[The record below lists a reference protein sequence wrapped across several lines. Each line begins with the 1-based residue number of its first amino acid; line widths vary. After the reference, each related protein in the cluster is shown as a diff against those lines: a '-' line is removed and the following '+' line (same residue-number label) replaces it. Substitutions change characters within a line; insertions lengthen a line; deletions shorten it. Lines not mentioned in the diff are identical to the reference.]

1 MQTEF
6 QKPLHEFL
14 SRDPFWKKLCSTI
27 ARRKKLM
34 VGPLPG
40 SAREFLLIKLFMD
53 SGLPMLVVVREE
65 GNIDRIGQNLKAYA
79 SLLGAEGEIVPFL
92 HCGYGTDRFDKM
104 LFNDKIR
111 TFKNIRRNRPFIAVA
126 TERGIKEQVPYYEEN
141 SLRIRVKQTLKREEL
156 IRALYDKGYERV
168 NYVECPG
175 EYAVRGG
182 IIDFFGPGNAFPA
195 RLELNGD
202 EVDCLKSFDPAT
214 QRTIK
219 DIFEEEI
226 FSIRAG
232 VQSMK
237 NLFEEYPS
245 EFRIYYYEED
255 SYIECG
261 DELHDYILFSAFEP
275 LSGGTEAYSPLK
287 VDLQS
292 WGQISKPLTGRLEG
306 FLEWLGLERQKYP
319 RLFISGG
326 TEGELHRLKALVSD
340 KYPDFVYETLLSPL
354 QEGFIEPSQGFALFT
369 DAEIFS
375 RYQTRSLGFKHSRGF
390 FAKPQREFHSG
401 DYVVHFSHGV
411 GIYRETTHMEIEG
424 KEEEVMVVEYAE
436 EARLFVPK
444 DHYYLMEKYVGT
456 SSTSSPSLD
465 HLGSSRWQKK
475 KEDAVRDIA
484 DYAVKILKVEAE
496 REMKEGESYST
507 ELPDIHD
514 FENSFRFQET
524 PDQEKAIR
532 DVKKDLESIRPM
544 NRLILGDA
552 GYGKT
557 EVAARAAFICVMAGR
572 QAALMAPTTLLAEQ
586 HYRTFTERMAD
597 YPLRV
602 EVLSR
607 FTSAAEQRKIIT
619 DLKSGKVDVV
629 IGTHR
634 LVQKDVQFKELGLLI
649 IDEEQKFGV
658 AHKDFLIRQ
667 NPLVNI
673 LFLSATPIP
682 RTLYLSL
689 MGARN
694 MSAIM
699 TPPIE
704 RRPVETIVIKEDWRM
719 VKKAVESELARNG
732 QVFVV
737 HNRIESIHR
746 IADKIRDL
754 VPKAITAVAHG
765 RLDEEELKSIMNEFV
780 ENRIHCLIATNI
792 IESGLDLPNVN
803 TLIVHEAD
811 KFGLAELYQLR
822 GRIGRFNRKAYAY
835 FMLTPGRVLDSSI
848 QRKVQAIKE
857 FSKPGGGYNVALK
870 DLEIRGAGNILGIEQ
885 SGHIAAIGFDLY
897 CKLLR
902 DAVQTLKGEPITPR
916 YEVALYLGDPGFLP
930 ESYMPEFEDRF
941 FYYKKLAIAE
951 GVSAIEEIRGDVR
964 DQFGRMPPSVETLFD
979 SFILKCHCRKRR
991 IAKIELYRNTL
1002 EILELNKKTKH
1013 FRVEGLKTSLL
1024 EYVTDL
1030 VLKEY
1035 PKK

>member
-1 MQTEF
+1 MKNESA
-6 QKPLHEFL
+6 KPLWEFL
-14 SRDPFWKKLCSTI
+14 LRDIFWKKLCSVV

-40 SAREFLLIKLFMD
+40 SAREFLLVKLFMD
-53 SGLPMLVVVREE
+53 SGLPTLVVVREE
-65 GNIDRIGQNLKAYA
+65 GSIDRIGQNLKAYA
-79 SLLGAEGEIVPFL
+79 ALLGAEGEIVPFL
-92 HCGYGTDRFDKM
+92 HCGYATDRFDKM
-104 LFNDKIR
+104 LFNDKVR
-111 TFKNIRRNRPFIAVA
+111 TFKNIRQNKPFIAVA
-126 TERGIKEQVPYYEEN
+126 TERGIREGIPFQEEK
-141 SLRIRVKQTLKREEL
+141 SVRIGVGQIIKREEL
-156 IRALYDKGYERV
+156 IRSLFNKGYERV

-182 IIDFFGPGNAFPA
+182 IIDFFSPGNALPA
-195 RLELNGD
+195 RIELNGD
-202 EVDCLKSFDPAT
+202 EIESLKSFDPST
-214 QRTIK
+214 QRTVRNIPA
-219 DIFEEEI
+219 EEI
-226 FSIRAG
+226 LPIRAE

-237 NLFEEYPS
+237 NLFEEYPADL
-245 EFRIYYYEED
+245 RIYYYEED
-255 SYIECG
+255 AFLECG
-261 DELHDYILFSAFEP
+261 DTLHDYILLSAFEP
-275 LSGGTEAYSPLK
+275 LSAGNETYTPLK
-287 VDLQS
+287 VDLS
-292 WGQISKPLTGRLEG
+292 AWGHLGRPMTGRLEG
-306 FLEWLGLERQKYP
+306 FLDWLEMERHKFP

-326 TEGELHRLKALVSD
+326 TEGELHRLKTLVSD
-340 KYPDFVYETLLSPL
+340 KFPDLVYETLISPL

-375 RYQTRSLGFKHSRGF
+375 RYQTRSLGFRHSRGF
-390 FAKPQREFHSG
+390 FAKPERQFHPG

-411 GIYRETTHMEIEG
+411 GIYRETTRMEIEG

-436 EARLFVPK
+436 EARLYVPK
-444 DHYYLMEKYVGT
+444 DHYYLLEKYVGT
-456 SSTSSPSLD
+456 SSVSAPSLD
-465 HLGSSRWQKK
+465 RLGSNRWQKK

-524 PDQEKAIR
+524 PDQEKAIL

-557 EVAARAAFICVMAGR
+557 EVAARAAFICVMAGK

-586 HYRTFTERMAD
+586 HYRTFSERMAD

-607 FTSAAEQRKIIT
+607 FTSALEQRKILM
-619 DLKSGKVDVV
+619 DLKAGKVDVV

-634 LVQKDVQFKELGLLI
+634 LVQKDVEFKALGLLI

-699 TPPIE
+699 TPPVE
-704 RRPVETIVIKEDWRM
+704 RRPVETFVLKEDWRT
-719 VKKAVESELARNG
+719 VKKAIESELARNG

-746 IADKIRDL
+746 IADKIREL
-754 VPKAITAVAHG
+754 VPKAVTAVAHG

-835 FMLTPGRVLDSSI
+835 FMLTPGRPLDSMI
-848 QRKVQAIKE
+848 QRKIQAIRE

-902 DAVQTLKGEPITPR
+902 DAVQTLKGEPITPM

-941 FYYKKLAIAE
+941 FYYKKLAISE
-951 GVSAIEEIRGDVR
+951 EVNAIEEIREDVR

-1002 EILELNKKTKH
+1002 EILELNKKTRH
-1013 FRVEGLKTSLL
+1013 FKVSDLKISLL
-1024 EYVTDL
+1024 KWVTEL
-1030 VLKEY
+1030 ILKEY
-1035 PKK
+1035 PQR